1 MKRPQFVYV
10 VNNGKTPFKDRFDG
24 EDIVFPPG
32 EAVDITIP
40 AATLIFGFGEESKDR
55 AIRRLGWAPTSNDMP
70 AALERLGSFQFH
82 MERPVRFHMEPPGL
96 QPAPQGDEA
105 PSIPA
110 LAGSG
115 GGSAQEGAGNDGGS
129 AEDDGPGDEIPPA
142 AHQPSRNLLAKLAGA
157 GNVVGG

>member
-82 MERPVRFHMEPPGL
+82 MEPPGL

-105 PSIPA
+105 PSAPA
-110 LAGSG
+110 LPVSG
-115 GGSAQEGAGNDGGS
+115 GRSASQGAGNDGED

-142 AHQPSRNLLAKLAGA
+142 PHQPSRNLLAKLAGA
-157 GNVVGG
+157 GTLAGG